1 MILPSLAVIHDR
13 STAAVAAG
21 LLLTMLLSH
30 VMVLSAEKYDL
41 KPRYR
46 EGQRWSFEQN
56 GEMEQSSTM
65 TAEGQQQS
73 QMQQRM
79 RQTRKGTLTVLT
91 VKDGLPASVRISFD
105 KDCATSMEMGGQQQ
119 NIPFSMAGQTITV
132 SRNADGQIQHDFKG
146 QADPMALAELNGYLP
161 TKDSYPAQ
169 PVTIGDQ
176 WQPDIARMRQA
187 QQLGPQDRLEI
198 TSRLLSVRDAGGRK
212 VAEVETTTSMSK
224 GQGEMQMQSD
234 MKGVSLVELATGNT
248 LQAQITG
255 TSSMQGTRQMP
266 DYTGQQKTVRMNSR
280 GSSQMRLVVTPQYE
294 SAANAVPTH
303 AAPFSDDIGGAP
315 PVPSDKSF
323 AGTFTDGHL
332 TITLNAAAS
341 GYTGSIQLDDQ
352 KFTLVGHVVSGRL
365 EGSFESQGQKF
376 AFTATLD
383 GSVLTLTSDDRTYTL
398 RKRAANP
405 LAGSSSN
412 PLSQEPKRP
421 PNPIS
426 TQSSQPVPQR
436 PPANPAA
443 GAPMRFTRLSVKD
456 PGINNIEAVS
466 FLIPAGWKAEGGI
479 QWFPDFSIQAVLL
492 MKVTDPQTN
501 AVIEFL
507 PIQNFT
513 WLTQMVVPMQPGTN
527 YMGNIIWPPIT
538 DVPQFIQAFYAP
550 NTLRQLQNARM
561 VTSQDLPAIAAL
573 VEQTNTGATAKAGR
587 VRYEYQVGGQT
598 WEEEVYVTLSFFQHQ
613 MGTLWSVTSA
623 YSFRAPK
630 GQLDRLAPVMNTTIS
645 TSRLSLDWYSQYQF
659 VQKLFYDRMRQ
670 GIRNAG
676 IISDTITRNNEEIR
690 QMFADSYRRSC
701 ESQDRISQHFTE
713 YIRGVDTYHNPY
725 EDRPVQL
732 PSGYTDAWVT
742 RSGDYILSS
751 EAGYNPNIG
760 SNIEWRRLE
769 KGP

>member
-1 MILPSLAVIHDR
+1 MIRPGLAAIPDC
-13 STAAVAAG
+13 STATFAAG
-21 LLLTMLLSH
+21 LLLTMLLTC
-30 VMVLSAEKYDL
+30 VIVLSAEKYDL
-41 KPRYR
+41 RPHYR
-46 EGQRWSFEQN
+46 EGQRWSFEQS

-65 TAEGQQQS
+65 AAEGQQQN
-73 QMQQRM
+73 QMKQHIW
-79 RQTRKGTLTVLT
+79 QTRKGTLTVL
-91 VKDGLPASVRISFD
+91 VVRDGLPVSVRISFD
-105 KDCATSMEMGGQQQ
+105 KDCASSMEMGAQQQ
-119 NIPFSMAGQTITV
+119 NIPFPMAGQTITV

-146 QADPMALAELNGYLP
+146 QVDPLALSELNGYLP

-169 PVTIGDQ
+169 PVMIGDQ
-176 WQPDIARMRQA
+176 WQPDITVMRQA

-198 TSRLLSVRDAGGRK
+198 TSRLLSVRDSGGRK

-224 GQGEMQMQSD
+224 RQGEMQMQSD

-248 LQAQITG
+248 LQAEVTG
-255 TSSMQGTRQMP
+255 ASSMQGTQQMP
-266 DYTGQQKTVRMNSR
+266 DYTGQQRTVRMNSQ

-294 SAANAVPTH
+294 SAVNALPTH

-315 PVPSDKSF
+315 PVPDDKPF

-332 TITLNAAAS
+332 TVTLNTAGG
-341 GYTGSIQLDDQ
+341 GYAGTIQLGEQ
-352 KFTLVGHVVSGRL
+352 KFALVGRVVNGRL
-365 EGSFESQGQKF
+365 EGSFESEGQKF
-376 AFTATLD
+376 AFTATLE
-383 GSVLTLTSDDRTYTL
+383 GSVLTLTSDDRTYSL
-398 RKRAANP
+398 RKRVANP
-405 LAGSSSN
+405 LASSPSN
-412 PLSQEPKRP
+412 PLSQQPKRP
-421 PNPIS
+421 PNPLS
-426 TQSSQPVPQR
+426 KESSQAVPQLR
-436 PPANPAA
+436 PPNPAA
-443 GAPMRFTRLSVKD
+443 AAVMKFTRLSVKD

-479 QWFPDFSIQAVLL
+479 QWYPDFSIQAVLL

-513 WLTQMVVPMQPGTN
+513 WLTQTVVPMQPGTN
-527 YMGNIIWPPIT
+527 YMGNIFWPPIA
-538 DVPQFIQAFYAP
+538 DVPQFIQAFYVP
-550 NTLRQLQNARM
+550 NTLRQLQNAG
-561 VTSQDLPAIAAL
+561 VVNSQDLPAIAAL
-573 VEQTNTGATAKAGR
+573 VEQTNQGATAKAGR
-587 VRYEYQVGGQT
+587 VRYEYQVGGQA
-598 WEEEVYVTLSFFQHQ
+598 WEEEVYVTLTFFQHQ

-645 TSRLSLDWYSQYQF
+645 TSRLSLDWYSQYQY
-659 VQKLFYDRMRQ
+659 VQKLFFDRMRQ

-676 IISDTITRNNEEIR
+676 IISDTISRNNEEIR

-701 ESQDRISQHFTE
+701 ESQDRISRNYSE

-732 PSGYTDAWVT
+732 PSGYTNAWVS
-742 RSGDYILSS
+742 RSGEYILSS

-760 SNIEWRRLE
+760 SNIEWRQLE